1 MFVVPTNLRV
11 SHVLLFFTA
20 ESTSDELN
28 DLSVLDDEEP
38 IPTEATSTGIE
49 KQNIAW
55 VLKDEEFCLS
65 ENFCIYTHFCTPKAE
80 CPGN

>member
-1 MFVVPTNLRV
+1 M
-11 SHVLLFFTA
+11 LFIA
-20 ESTSDELN
+20 ESTGNELN

-65 ENFCIYTHFCTPKAE
+65 GNFCIYTLLYSQS
-80 CPGN
+80 GMSW

>member
-1 MFVVPTNLRV
+1 MSVT
-11 SHVLLFFTA
+11 SSLLFTA
-20 ESTSDELN
+20 ESTGDELN

-55 VLKDEEFCLS
+55 VLNDEELS
-65 ENFCIYTHFCTPKAE
+65 
-80 CPGN
+80 